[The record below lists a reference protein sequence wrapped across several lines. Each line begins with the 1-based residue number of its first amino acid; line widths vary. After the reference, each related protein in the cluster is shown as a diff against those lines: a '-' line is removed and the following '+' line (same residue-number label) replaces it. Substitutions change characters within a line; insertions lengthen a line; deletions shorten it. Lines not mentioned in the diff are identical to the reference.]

1 MSWLDHWK
9 VCQGGTRCSL
19 SKSPS
24 NSRVPSYSRK
34 EMEVIPGGR
43 NEKLECSGFA
53 RVTPGDRERGVPLLP
68 TIPHFCISRSVESSA
83 WPQLRISECGL
94 FSKAGQHPE
103 LYRDENEAR
112 DPKSVGFEED
122 TTHTMFSNLGSK
134 QKIHRATKPHLD

>member
-1 MSWLDHWK
+1 
-9 VCQGGTRCSL
+9 
-19 SKSPS
+19 
-24 NSRVPSYSRK
+24 
-34 EMEVIPGGR
+34 MEVIPGGR

-53 RVTPGDRERGVPLLP
+53 RVTPGDCERGVPLLP

-103 LYRDENEAR
+103 LYKDENEAR

-122 TTHTMFSNLGSK
+122 TTHVFQPWVEAENSQSHKVTPRLGEPLVLPGETHPSL
-134 QKIHRATKPHLD
+134 I